1 MVTDERPVIL
11 VMEQDFWDL
20 KPLVSRLSEGPF
32 RLATCPVESV
42 GLEFLAES
50 RPRAVL
56 LDARK
61 LYLEGADCL
70 QRWNSASPG
79 TRILF
84 LDADGPWCLLMELP
98 GADPGQVTINPC
110 DAGQLAGAIDELLS
124 RDPSAGVGRTEVHV
138 DGLAVLAV

>member
-1 MVTDERPVIL
+1 MADERPVIL
-11 VMEQDFWDL
+11 VVEQDFRDL

-42 GLEFLAES
+42 ALEFLAES
-50 RPRAVL
+50 RPRVLL
-56 LDARK
+56 LDART
-61 LYLEGADCL
+61 LYLEGAECL
-70 QRWNSASPG
+70 QRWTTVSPG

-110 DAGQLAGAIDELLS
+110 GAEQLAGAIDELVS
-124 RDPSAGVGRTEVHV
+124 RDPSTGIGRSEVHD
-138 DGLAVLAV
+138 DGLAVLVV

>member
-1 MVTDERPVIL
+1 VADERPVIL
-11 VMEQDFWDL
+11 VVEQDFRDL
-20 KPLVSRLSEGPF
+20 KPLVSRLSEGQF

-42 GLEFLAES
+42 ALEFLAES
-50 RPRAVL
+50 RPRALL
-56 LDARK
+56 LDART

-70 QRWNSASPG
+70 RRWNLASPG

-98 GADPGQVTINPC
+98 GADPGQVTISPC
-110 DAGQLAGAIDELLS
+110 GAQELAAAIGELLS
-124 RDPSAGVGRTEVHV
+124 RDPAPADGRTEVHD